1 MHLKK
6 LILLY
11 TNVTGK
17 TADQG
22 NKYFRIVFRNIF
34 KEDYNISIL
43 V

>member
-22 NKYFRIVFRNIF
+22 NKYFRIVFPN
-34 KEDYNISIL
+34 YQ
-43 V
+43 